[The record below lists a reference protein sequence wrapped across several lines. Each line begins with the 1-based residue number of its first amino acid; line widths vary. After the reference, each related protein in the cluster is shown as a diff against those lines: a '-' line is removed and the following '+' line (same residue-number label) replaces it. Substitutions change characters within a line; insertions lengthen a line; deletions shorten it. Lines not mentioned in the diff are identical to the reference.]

1 MLGHNILSVSL
12 FDLSITIRFKASHV
26 TSVAT
31 AYVISRN
38 DSTSFLKRGSH
49 NDEAGENCG
58 KADQRV
64 NDGVD
69 LQYHIRAP
77 SVSC

>member
-1 MLGHNILSVSL
+1 MFPSYQL
-12 FDLSITIRFKASHV
+12 FDLPITSVSRQV
-26 TSVAT
+26 TSHQSP
-31 AYVISRN
+31 SRALFFAVFGPN
-38 DSTSFLKRGSH
+38 GSTSFLKRGSH

-58 KADQRV
+58 KADQCV

-77 SVSC
+77 SVPC